1 MGFAVT
7 GESSR
12 GAGLDS
18 PVTGALKNESVTTAL
33 SIGDFSRMTQLSVK
47 TLRHYHDVG
56 LLEPHRVDAVTGYR
70 YYSTDQVATAQV
82 IRRLR
87 DLDMPLADVRAV
99 LIAAPADR
107 NALISGHLARLE
119 NQLAATRSAV
129 ESLRA
134 ILQTPAPESRI
145 EHRTVAD
152 APAAAI
158 TATVDRED
166 LLPWWQGA
174 MGELRA
180 TVDAGRLLT
189 LTGPPATLFDFDIF
203 SDDRGGTTVFIPVD
217 GEVRPVGRV
226 VPMTI
231 PGAELAV
238 ISHHG
243 THDDVDLAYSA
254 LGTYAS
260 SHEISVEGPLREYYD
275 RFSWDTDDPTQ
286 WVTSLCWPIFRAD
299 A

>member
-1 MGFAVT
+1 M
-7 GESSR
+7 
-12 GAGLDS
+12 
-18 PVTGALKNESVTTAL
+18 TTVL

-56 LLEPHRVDAVTGYR
+56 LLKPCRVDPATGYR
-70 YYSTDQVATAQV
+70 YYSSDQAPTAQV

-87 DLDMPLADVRAV
+87 DLGMPVADVRAV
-99 LIAAPADR
+99 LVSAPADR
-107 NALISGHLARLE
+107 NALISGHLERLE
-119 NQLAATRSAV
+119 NQLDATRSAV

-134 ILQTPAPESRI
+134 ILQAPAPDSRI

-158 TATVDRED
+158 TATVDRDE

-174 MGELRA
+174 VGELRA
-180 TVDAGRLLT
+180 TVQGDRRLT
-189 LTGPPATLFDFDIF
+189 PTGVLGALFDFDVF
-203 SDDRGGTTVFIPVD
+203 ANDHGGTTVFVPVR
-217 GEVRPVGRV
+217 GEVRPIGRV

-238 ISHHG
+238 IKYQG
-243 THDDVDLAYSA
+243 PHDDVDIDYSA
-254 LGTYAS
+254 LGEYATE
-260 SHEISVEGPLREYYD
+260 HEISVEGPLREYYD
-275 RFSWDTDDPTQ
+275 QFLWDTDDSTQ
-286 WVTSLCWPIFRAD
+286 WVTSLCWPVFRAD